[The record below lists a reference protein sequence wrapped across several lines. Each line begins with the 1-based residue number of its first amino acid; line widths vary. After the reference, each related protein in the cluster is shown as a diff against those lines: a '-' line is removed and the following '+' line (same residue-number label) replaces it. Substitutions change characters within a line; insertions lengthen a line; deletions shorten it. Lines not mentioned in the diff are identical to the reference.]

1 MQETYI
7 EEILKEL
14 TLEEK
19 IGMIHGAG
27 LFRTEGVERLS
38 IPPLYMSDGPMGVR
52 AEFADNEWRNVGTT
66 EDYVTYLPC
75 NSAIASTWNRALA
88 SRRSAGRG
96 GKRQGQRC
104 DLSSGHQHQAESA
117 LWQEF

>member
-27 LFRTEGVERLS
+27 LFRTEGVEQ
-38 IPPLYMSDGPMGVR
+38 IGR
-52 AEFADNEWRNVGTT
+52 AHV
-66 EDYVTYLPC
+66 
-75 NSAIASTWNRALA
+75 
-88 SRRSAGRG
+88 
-96 GKRQGQRC
+96 
-104 DLSSGHQHQAESA
+104 
-117 LWQEF
+117 

>member
-52 AEFADNEWRNVGTT
+52 ADRKSTRLNSSHANESRM
-66 EDYVTYLPC
+66 PS
-75 NSAIASTWNRALA
+75 SA
-88 SRRSAGRG
+88 
-96 GKRQGQRC
+96 
-104 DLSSGHQHQAESA
+104 
-117 LWQEF
+117 

>member
-27 LFRTEGVERLS
+27 LFRTEGVERLLS
-38 IPPLYMSDGPMGVR
+38 MLKFRSV
-52 AEFADNEWRNVGTT
+52 N
-66 EDYVTYLPC
+66 L
-75 NSAIASTWNRALA
+75 SA
-88 SRRSAGRG
+88 
-96 GKRQGQRC
+96 
-104 DLSSGHQHQAESA
+104 
-117 LWQEF
+117 

>member
-27 LFRTEGVERLS
+27 LFRTEGS
-38 IPPLYMSDGPMGVR
+38 GAAFHPTALYVGWTDG
-52 AEFADNEWRNVGTT
+52 
-66 EDYVTYLPC
+66 
-75 NSAIASTWNRALA
+75 SA
-88 SRRSAGRG
+88 RRIC
-96 GKRQGQRC
+96 GQ
-104 DLSSGHQHQAESA
+104 
-117 LWQEF
+117 

>member
-27 LFRTEGVERLS
+27 LFRT
-38 IPPLYMSDGPMGVR
+38 
-52 AEFADNEWRNVGTT
+52 
-66 EDYVTYLPC
+66 
-75 NSAIASTWNRALA
+75 
-88 SRRSAGRG
+88 RRSGAAFHPTALYVGWTDGSAR
-96 GKRQGQRC
+96 RICGQ
-104 DLSSGHQHQAESA
+104 
-117 LWQEF
+117 

>member
-52 AEFADNEWRNVGTT
+52 AEFADNEWRSVGR
-66 EDYVTYLPC
+66 L
-75 NSAIASTWNRALA
+75 
-88 SRRSAGRG
+88 
-96 GKRQGQRC
+96 C
-104 DLSSGHQHQAESA
+104 DLSSVQQRHCIHLEP
-117 LWQEF
+117 

>member
-38 IPPLYMSDGPMGVR
+38 IPPDRKSTRL
-52 AEFADNEWRNVGTT
+52 
-66 EDYVTYLPC
+66 
-75 NSAIASTWNRALA
+75 NSS
-88 SRRSAGRG
+88 
-96 GKRQGQRC
+96 
-104 DLSSGHQHQAESA
+104 H
-117 LWQEF
+117 

>member
-38 IPPLYMSDGPMGVR
+38 IPPLYMSDGPMGVP
-52 AEFADNEWRNVGTT
+52 ADLRKNIILKKHIPIMRECFQTIPLILFILHHQIV
-66 EDYVTYLPC
+66 C
-75 NSAIASTWNRALA
+75 IIH
-88 SRRSAGRG
+88 
-96 GKRQGQRC
+96 RQKV
-104 DLSSGHQHQAESA
+104 L
-117 LWQEF
+117 

>member
-38 IPPLYMSDGPMGVR
+38 IPPALYVGWTDG
-52 AEFADNEWRNVGTT
+52 
-66 EDYVTYLPC
+66 
-75 NSAIASTWNRALA
+75 SA
-88 SRRSAGRG
+88 RRIC
-96 GKRQGQRC
+96 GQ
-104 DLSSGHQHQAESA
+104 
-117 LWQEF
+117 

>member
-7 EEILKEL
+7 EEILKKL

-38 IPPLYMSDGPMGVR
+38 ALYVGWTDG
-52 AEFADNEWRNVGTT
+52 
-66 EDYVTYLPC
+66 
-75 NSAIASTWNRALA
+75 ST
-88 SRRSAGRG
+88 RRIC
-96 GKRQGQRC
+96 GQ
-104 DLSSGHQHQAESA
+104 
-117 LWQEF
+117 